1 MKVTRFE
8 LKDPASGYNR
18 SLLDTLRTHYYL
30 LRYPKIS
37 IGTNTVIKKGV
48 LFKLTDNAQF
58 KMGDHCTIKEQGIF
72 LLTKPNPF
80 LEMGNYSGIGERC
93 WISIKDH
100 LKIGNYVRI
109 GPDVCITDNS
119 HQFAKDDLIMNQRA
133 NIQKVIIDDDAWMG
147 RGVTVLGGVHVGQGA
162 VLAAGS
168 VATKNIPPYEIWA
181 GNPARFVKMRE

>member
-18 SLLDTLRTHYYL
+18 SFMDALRTRIYL
-30 LRYPKIS
+30 MRYPKIR
-37 IGTNTVIKKGV
+37 IGNNTSIKKEV
-48 LFKLTDNAQF
+48 LFKLTDGARF
-58 KMGDHCTIKEQGIF
+58 EMGNHCTIKERGIF
-72 LLTKPNPF
+72 LLTKPNPHF
-80 LEMGNYSGIGERC
+80 EMGDYSGVGERC

-133 NIQKVIIDDDAWMG
+133 KIQKITIDDDAWMG
-147 RGVTVLGGVHVGQGA
+147 RGVTILGGVNIGKGA
-162 VLAAGS
+162 VLAAGA
-168 VATKNIPPYEIWA
+168 VVTKDIPPYEIWA
-181 GNPARFVKMRE
+181 GNPARFVKVRE